1 MGAPLGH
8 TVHPHQRLP
17 REKEG
22 YVERGA
28 QAHVAG
34 GDGRG
39 KMESEGLGWMRMSER
54 GG

>member
-1 MGAPLGH
+1 MGAPLGL

-17 REKEG
+17 REEEG

-34 GDGRG
+34 GTGQG
-39 KMESEGLGWMRMSER
+39 KVESEGEGWMRMSER
-54 GG
+54 VG